1 MILGT
6 YESPLGKML
15 IAGTATTLH
24 GVWFCGQVKFAA
36 GIEQAA
42 LNQQLKPAHQQPA
55 LMPVTGW
62 LDDYFAGGS
71 PQLTLPLATVGTPFQ
86 RDVWTIVRTIPYGH
100 TITYGDIVV
109 ELQRN
114 FRRKASAQ
122 AVGGAVGSN
131 PFLLV
136 VPCHRVVG
144 ANGSLTG
151 YAGGLERKQALLDLE
166 GARR

>member
-62 LDDYFAGGS
+62 LDDYFAGGLA
-71 PQLTLPLATVGTPFQ
+71 QLTLPLATVGTPFQ